1 MIWESAY
8 WKNDL
13 LRLTRILKQKQ
24 HQKIW
29 RESSE
34 AIVEKAVMTGFY
46 IIRKLM
52 EAKKLSDT
60 IVYQKIPVR
69 SHQHCGKP
77 VTLMN
82 WHHIDRHY
90 DFAHRHLTQRSLTW
104 LCNQMI
110 HSYIFILSLDDKNG
124 LDGLYFA
131 SERER
136 NKAIHY
142 LSLEKVIKVFG
153 TTGTNY
159 PWRSRSIFNSKTQDY
174 DVHQD

>member
-8 WKNDL
+8 WKDDL
-13 LRLTRILKQKQ
+13 QRLTRILKQKR

-34 AIVEKAVMTGFY
+34 AIVEKTVMTGFY

-69 SHQHCGKP
+69 SHQHRGKP

-90 DFAHRHLTQRSLTW
+90 DLEHRCLTQRTLTW

-110 HSYIFILSLDDKNG
+110 HSYVFIVSVDDNNA
-124 LDGLYFA
+124 LDGLFFV
-131 SERER
+131 SDKDR
-136 NKAIHY
+136 NKAVHY
-142 LSLEKVIKVFG
+142 LSVEKIIGVFE
-153 TTGTNY
+153 TVGTNY
-159 PWRSRSIFNSKTQDY
+159 PCSSRFVFNPKTQDY
-174 DVHQD
+174 DTYQD

>member
-8 WKNDL
+8 WKDDL
-13 LRLTRILKQKQ
+13 LRLTRILKQKR

-29 RESSE
+29 RESSY
-34 AIVEKAVMTGFY
+34 AIVEKTVMTGFY

-60 IVYQKIPVR
+60 IVYHKIPVR
-69 SHQHCGKP
+69 SHQHRGKS

-82 WHHIDRHY
+82 WHHVDRHY
-90 DFAHRHLTQRSLTW
+90 DLAHRHLTQRTLTW

-110 HSYIFILSLDDKNG
+110 HSYVFIISLDDKNS
-124 LDGLYFA
+124 LDGFYFT
-131 SERER
+131 SERDR

-142 LSLEKVIKVFG
+142 LSLEKVIEVFKMV
-153 TTGTNY
+153 GTNY
-159 PWRSRSIFNSKTQDY
+159 PCSSRFVFNPKKQDY
-174 DVHQD
+174 DMYND